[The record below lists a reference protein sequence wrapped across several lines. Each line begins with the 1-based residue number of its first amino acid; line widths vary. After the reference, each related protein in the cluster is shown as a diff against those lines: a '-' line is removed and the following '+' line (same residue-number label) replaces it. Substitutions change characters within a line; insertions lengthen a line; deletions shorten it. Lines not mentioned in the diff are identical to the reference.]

1 MNLQFINNFNIDS
14 LIDTLISLSSAFI
27 LGGVIGIERQ
37 YRQRTAGFRTN
48 VLVALGASLFV
59 DIANRT
65 LAPEGTVRV
74 ISYVV
79 SGIGFLGAGVIMR
92 GEGNIRGLNTAA
104 TLWGSA
110 AVGAATGADLIAEA
124 FLGTLFILS
133 ANTLLRPIV
142 NFINRKPVDLQETEM
157 NIYISLIVEQT
168 KQEELKQKLETL
180 LVENHLPILNID
192 IQPFGNEFV
201 EISVT
206 LILTFIDV
214 QSLNELLTKLKKYP
228 QVRHAYWTSSNL
240 DN

>member
-1 MNLQFINNFNIDS
+1 M
-14 LIDTLISLSSAFI
+14 TSAFI
-27 LGGVIGIERQ
+27 LGGIIGVERQ

-48 VLVALGASLFV
+48 VLVAVGASLFV

-65 LAPEGTVRV
+65 FGPEGTVRV

-92 GEGNIRGLNTAA
+92 GEGNVRGLNTAA

-110 AVGAATGADLIAEA
+110 AVGASTGADLLVEA
-124 FLGTLFILS
+124 VLGTFFILS
-133 ANTLLRPIV
+133 ANTFLRPIV

-157 NIYISLIVEQT
+157 NIYISVIVEQLE
-168 KQEELKQKLETL
+168 QEEFKQKLEL
-180 LVENHLPILNID
+180 LLKENHLPILNLE
-192 IQPFGNEFV
+192 IQPFGNEFA

-206 LILTFIDV
+206 LILTFIDTK
-214 QSLNELLTKLKKYP
+214 SLDEIIAQIKKYP
-228 QVRHAYWTSSNL
+228 EVKHAYWTSSNL